1 MRGPITDIN
10 QKFILP
16 SLSFN
21 QQDVDYIGP
30 DFRQLVVSLTHSL
43 TQLQPNTNLFYS
55 LLMLEPSF
63 EPYSFGK
70 SIDLCDVQDRREDK
84 ATRGRHLSEAPKLL
98 ITILY
103 FVINIIF
110 LKQNL
115 LCS

>member
-1 MRGPITDIN
+1 MKSVIHVSLLYKKNFILFFSSIIFDHFIRIFMRGPITDIN

-30 DFRQLVVSLTHSL
+30 DFRQLVMSLTHSS

-55 LLMLEPSF
+55 LLMLEPCF

-70 SIDLCDVQDRREDK
+70 LFDLCYVQDRREEK
-84 ATRGRHLSEAPKLL
+84 AT
-98 ITILY
+98 
-103 FVINIIF
+103 
-110 LKQNL
+110 
-115 LCS
+115 